1 MAALQKKDFFEGS
14 TDKTASTGK
23 YAGKTRTEVVF
34 EKIKDKDPFVI
45 GKNSGGNKV
54 FGISFDTKTWPYTL
68 SYANNEPGLLKE
80 PAGAVSI
87 TQIFKDPNFGGGAGS
102 GGGAEDTKFTESGQ
116 CYYTSLVFNIIKKE
130 LKREDCTPTNL
141 KKAAKF
147 VQATI
152 DVDSFLNK
160 GPVDWFE
167 KDIYLRT
174 ANLIYKEYKSKFK
187 APVYCHRGSKFM
199 NYVYQAKARVMKLD
213 KFSAPGTFSNDK
225 WNPGDIWLSSLP
237 VTADPLKEAKD
248 WQELNQQVL
257 EAAGELIK
265 NKNTTLLG
273 VSLKKLGNKGKV
285 DKFNLAKR
293 KHNITV
299 KFLDFT
305 YGKSGDFFSSIDI
318 YLKFDVAEVQLRA
331 FNSTSAWQ
339 GEIKGLAAAGGKIGG
354 GNLNFYLEKYAKK
367 SIGYTGQNRPKGPGW
382 KETPAGQVDLD
393 KMYNLYVEFNGKQSK
408 KVPVVSKNE
417 FLNKLKGKGAAFIF
431 SKNMC
436 LMFLNSFYNTNPTI
450 RNQISTEIVRYA
462 ASNTDISS
470 FYIKVN

>member
-1 MAALQKKDFFEGS
+1 MAELGKKDFFEGTQS
-14 TDKTASTGK
+14 KTASTGK

-34 EKIKDKDPFVI
+34 EKIKNKDPFII
-45 GKNSGGNKV
+45 GKASGGTKV
-54 FGISFDTKTWPYTL
+54 FGISFDTKTWPYIL
-68 SYANNEPGLLKE
+68 SYANDEFGIKQEPV
-80 PAGAVSI
+80 GAVKI

-116 CYYTSLVFNIIKKE
+116 CYYTSLVFNVIKKE
-130 LKREDCTPTNL
+130 LKRKDCTSNNL

-147 VQATI
+147 VDA
-152 DVDSFLNK
+152 SSSLEEFLNK
-160 GPVDWFE
+160 GPKDWFDN
-167 KDIYLRT
+167 DIYLRT
-174 ANLIYKEYKSKFK
+174 ANLIYKDYKSKFK
-187 APVYCHRGSKFM
+187 TPVYCHRGSKFM
-199 NYVYQAKARVMKLD
+199 DNIYKAKKVVMKLD
-213 KFSAPGTFSNDK
+213 KFSAPGSFSNDK

-237 VTADPLKEAKD
+237 MSADPLKETKD
-248 WQELNQQVL
+248 WQELNTKVL
-257 EAAGELIK
+257 EAAGELKK
-265 NKNTTLLG
+265 NKTTSILG

-285 DKFNLAKR
+285 DRYNAAQR
-293 KHNITV
+293 KHNTNV

-367 SIGYTGQNRPKGPGW
+367 SIGYTGQNKPKGVGW
-382 KETPAGQVDLD
+382 KETPSGQVDIN
-393 KMYNLYVEFNGKQSK
+393 KMYDLYVEFNEKQSK
-408 KVPVVSKNE
+408 KIAVVNKNE
-417 FLNKLKGKGAAFIF
+417 FLKRIKEKGAAFQF

-436 LMFLNSFYNTNPTI
+436 LMFLNSFYNTNPAT